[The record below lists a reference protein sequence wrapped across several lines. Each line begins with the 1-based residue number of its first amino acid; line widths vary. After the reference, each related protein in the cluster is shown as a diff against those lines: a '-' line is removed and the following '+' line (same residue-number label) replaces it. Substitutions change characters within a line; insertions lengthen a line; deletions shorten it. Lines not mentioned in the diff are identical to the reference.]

1 MTGTGRRRWL
11 IGVGVL
17 VAVAVVLT
25 GWVAL
30 RDGDGDDGTDTTPV
44 ADLTWVGR
52 IADLAKVDAASRA
65 SPEAIGA
72 ALGEVVARL
81 TTPQDTTAFT
91 ADYGIGPADMASQLA
106 TALASI
112 MNDVSPP
119 SACGIRA
126 TEMRSADTQFVLGI
140 SATAVAV
147 IEREQDPVAVAALI
161 LPVAIEGDQRETIAE
176 RIAAGEIESAAS
188 AIEDELGDDAARL
201 LVEGLVEE
209 LHGVLASDDEADY
222 LGSFQATYN
231 FARNVLTTGTDCG

>member
-17 VAVAVVLT
+17 VAVAAVLT

-30 RDGDGDDGTDTTPV
+30 RDGDGDDGTDTTP
-44 ADLTWVGR
+44 ATELAWVGR
-52 IADLAKVDAASRA
+52 LADLVRVEEASRT
-65 SPEAIGA
+65 SPAAIGG
-72 ALGEVVARL
+72 ALGDVVARL

-91 ADYGIGPADMASQLA
+91 AEYGIGPADMASQLA

-126 TEMRSADTQFVLGI
+126 TEMRTADMQFVLGI
-140 SATAVAV
+140 SAAAVAV
-147 IEREQDPVAVAALI
+147 IERDQDPAAVAALI

-176 RIAAGEIESAAS
+176 RIAAGEIDAAAT
-188 AIEDELGDDAARL
+188 AIGDKLGDDAARL
-201 LVEGLVEE
+201 LVAGLVEE

-222 LGSFQATYN
+222 LGSFQSTYN